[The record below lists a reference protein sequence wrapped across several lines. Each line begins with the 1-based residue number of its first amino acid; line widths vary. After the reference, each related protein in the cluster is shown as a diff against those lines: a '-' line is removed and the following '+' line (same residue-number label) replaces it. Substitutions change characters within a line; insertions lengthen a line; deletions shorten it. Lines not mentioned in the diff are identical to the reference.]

1 MKKVKEIF
9 MLGSF
14 GIALSG
20 FSLGFSTCVLIC
32 KVFDLLK

>member
-1 MKKVKEIF
+1 MKKAKEIF
-9 MLGSF
+9 MSSRF

-32 KVFDLLK
+32 KVFNLLK